1 LSLAYSD
8 KGIKKC
14 PRESKPETHLRLGR
28 FATGKNPLGT
38 EGEAWMWTPGGKGVG
53 KNGPPE
59 SKREW
64 SEGKIKSG
72 EGEREKNKLTA
83 GVV

>member
-1 LSLAYSD
+1 
-8 KGIKKC
+8 
-14 PRESKPETHLRLGR
+14 
-28 FATGKNPLGT
+28 
-38 EGEAWMWTPGGKGVG
+38 MG